1 MVKICAVPLTTR
13 ARLRSR
19 LWTATVVQVGHD
31 FALSDG
37 GAQIQES
44 KNLYGGSSAPYTP
57 ERPY

>member
-1 MVKICAVPLTTR
+1 MRGSPHNSRSPPL
-13 ARLRSR
+13 
-19 LWTATVVQVGHD
+19 ATLDSYGHD
-31 FALSDG
+31 FALSVG